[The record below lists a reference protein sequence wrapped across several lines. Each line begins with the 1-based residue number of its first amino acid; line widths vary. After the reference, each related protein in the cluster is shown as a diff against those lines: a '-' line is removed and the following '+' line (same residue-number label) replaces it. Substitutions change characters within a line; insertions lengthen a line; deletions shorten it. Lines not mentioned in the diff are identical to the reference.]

1 MSKLPTFDGASLLR
15 SSPLCLR
22 RGRRRSFTGPISAHH
37 DGLRGTPSTST
48 LGLALGRACRLRVE
62 APLRASLA
70 ATHALLAIASER
82 SGAERPVP
90 MLIEGARPP
99 FALRGKP
106 GGRAPGPVSR
116 GTGRRAAVRP
126 APADT
131 ESLTQHGPA
140 AGGAAGP
147 NRPGGQC
154 CATPCWLARGT
165 EGGTPSPYPHRPG
178 ADQSTL
184 GRGTAPAPQYRGQSE
199 VVRVAIGLVTV
210 QVARTVAA
218 TEAQASVV
226 ALLGLA
232 SLPGARGT

>member
-1 MSKLPTFDGASLLR
+1 M
-15 SSPLCLR
+15 
-22 RGRRRSFTGPISAHH
+22 
-37 DGLRGTPSTST
+37 
-48 LGLALGRACRLRVE
+48 
-62 APLRASLA
+62 LRA
-70 ATHALLAIASER
+70 
-82 SGAERPVP
+82 
-90 MLIEGARPP
+90 
-99 FALRGKP
+99 
-106 GGRAPGPVSR
+106 
-116 GTGRRAAVRP
+116 
-126 APADT
+126 
-131 ESLTQHGPA
+131 
-140 AGGAAGP
+140 
-147 NRPGGQC
+147 
-154 CATPCWLARGT
+154 PCWLARGT